1 MEYWS
6 GGVRF
11 FKPVLHYSI
20 TPHVTKMKV
29 LIEHLSKTYIDR
41 RGDTTEALEDINLVV
56 EENEFV
62 VVVGPSGCGKST
74 LLNLIAGLLS
84 PTSGQVVFEGTGGQG
99 HPQTAV
105 VFQEFALFPWRTV
118 FRNIVYGLEERG
130 ASQSEQNEIGQKY
143 IQMVGL
149 QGCEKKYPHQLSGGM
164 KQRVS
169 IARALAMDPLLL
181 LMDEPFSA
189 LDAQTR
195 TLMQYELS
203 RIWEETRKS
212 FLYITHNIEEA
223 VFLGDRVV
231 VLSRRP
237 GRIMETI
244 PIDLPRPRGENL
256 TLEKPYLEY
265 VDRIWQKIKTQ
276 AKEAMEEKG

>member
-1 MEYWS
+1 
-6 GGVRF
+6 
-11 FKPVLHYSI
+11 
-20 TPHVTKMKV
+20 MKV
-29 LIEHLSKTYIDR
+29 LIENLTKSYLDR
-41 RGDTTEALEDINLVV
+41 QGEPTDALEDINLIV

-74 LLNLIAGLLS
+74 LLNIIAGLLS
-84 PTSGQVVFEGTGGQG
+84 PTSGQVVFEGAGGQAQ
-99 HPQTAV
+99 PQTAV

-118 FRNIVYGLEERG
+118 FKNVVYGLEERG
-130 ASQSEQNEIGQKY
+130 VSPADQRTVAQKY

-149 QGCEKKYPHQLSGGM
+149 QGCEQKYPHQLSGGM

-169 IARALAMDPLLL
+169 IARALANDPLLL

-212 FLYITHNIEEA
+212 FLYITHNIQEA

-237 GRIMETI
+237 GKILDVI
-244 PIDLPRPRGENL
+244 SLDLPRPRGEDL
-256 TLEKPYLEY
+256 TLEKAYLDY
-265 VDRIWQKIKTQ
+265 VDRIWRTIKDQ
-276 AKEAMEEKG
+276 AKEAMEEEG

>member
-1 MEYWS
+1 M
-6 GGVRF
+6 R
-11 FKPVLHYSI
+11 
-20 TPHVTKMKV
+20 V
-29 LIEHLSKTYIDR
+29 LIDGISKVFTDR
-41 RGDTTEALEDINLVV
+41 QGGRTEALRDIRFAI

-74 LLNLIAGLLS
+74 LLNIIGGLLS
-84 PTSGQVVFEGTGGQG
+84 ATSGQVIFEGVRN
-99 HPQTAV
+99 HSKPQTAI
-105 VFQEFALFPWRTV
+105 VFQDFALFPWRTV
-118 FRNIVYGLEERG
+118 FKNIVYGLEEQG
-130 ASQSEQNEIGQKY
+130 LSHADQVDIAKKY
-143 IQMVGL
+143 IAMVGL
-149 QGCEKKYPHQLSGGM
+149 QGFEGKYPHQLSGGM

-169 IARALAMDPLLL
+169 IARALATDPLLL

-212 FLYITHNIEEA
+212 FLYITHHIQEA

-237 GRIMETI
+237 GRILNI
-244 PIDLPRPRGENL
+244 VKIDLPRPRDEHL
-256 TLEKPYLEY
+256 VIEKRFLEY
-265 VDRIWQKIKTQ
+265 VEIVWTYIKEQ
-276 AKEAMEEKG
+276 ARDALEELP

>member
-1 MEYWS
+1 M
-6 GGVRF
+6 R
-11 FKPVLHYSI
+11 
-20 TPHVTKMKV
+20 V
-29 LIEHLSKTYIDR
+29 LIDHISKVYVDR
-41 RGDTTEALEDINLVV
+41 RGDSTEALRDIHFAI

-74 LLNLIAGLLS
+74 LLNIIAGLLS
-84 PTSGQVVFEGTGGQG
+84 STSGQVIFEGISTDSR
-99 HPQTAV
+99 PRTAV

-118 FRNIVYGLEERG
+118 FKNVVYGLEERG
-130 ASQSEQNEIGQKY
+130 MKVEEQVEIAQKY
-143 IQMVGL
+143 ISLVGL
-149 QGCEKKYPHQLSGGM
+149 QGFENRYPHQLSGGM

-169 IARALAMDPLLL
+169 IARALANDPLLL

-203 RIWEETRKS
+203 RIWEETHKS
-212 FLYITHNIEEA
+212 LLYITHNIQEA

-237 GRIMETI
+237 GRILDI
-244 PIDLPRPRGENL
+244 LRIDLPRPRGEGL
-256 TLEKPYLEY
+256 TLEKRYLEY
-265 VDRIWQKIKTQ
+265 VDAIWSYIKGQ
-276 AKEAMEEKG
+276 AREAMEEEG